1 MLLVYLKRYLIACS
15 LIKVESRTYSV
26 RNRRNFFALFRRTEA
41 SESHSQVEELLPSH
55 ATRVLI
61 KEFSTRA
68 FTNLGPAS
76 LTFSENLI
84 DDYMNFSIYKP
95 HSELTL

>member
-1 MLLVYLKRYLIACS
+1 M
-15 LIKVESRTYSV
+15 
-26 RNRRNFFALFRRTEA
+26 
-41 SESHSQVEELLPSH
+41 EELLPSH

-68 FTNLGPAS
+68 FTNLGSAS
-76 LTFSENLI
+76 LTFSEI
-84 DDYMNFSIYKP
+84 DDYMNLSIYKP

>member
-1 MLLVYLKRYLIACS
+1 M
-15 LIKVESRTYSV
+15 
-26 RNRRNFFALFRRTEA
+26 
-41 SESHSQVEELLPSH
+41 EELLPSH
-55 ATRVLI
+55 AIRVLI

-68 FTNLGPAS
+68 FTNLGPAL

-84 DDYMNFSIYKP
+84 DDYMNLSIYKP